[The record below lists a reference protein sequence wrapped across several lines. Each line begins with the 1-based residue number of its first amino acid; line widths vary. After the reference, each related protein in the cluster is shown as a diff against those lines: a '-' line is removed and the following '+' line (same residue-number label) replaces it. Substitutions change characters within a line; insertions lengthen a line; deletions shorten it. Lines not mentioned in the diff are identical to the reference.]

1 METVKSKILT
11 ALIVDDERLARKELI
26 SMLGEF
32 TQIKVIGEADGF
44 DQAKDQIIKNEP
56 EVVFLDIQMPGKSGF
71 DLLNEVDVKAKIV
84 FVTAFDEYAI
94 RAFDINAID
103 YLLKPVSPERLTQS
117 IERLFDKSKP
127 IKILSRQLNYFD
139 RLFIEVGNRIR
150 FLKINEIVCIH
161 AEGDYTNVKLSNG
174 NKGLVTK
181 PMKEWDLRLPEKY
194 F

>member
-26 SMLGEF
+26 SMLSEF

-127 IKILSRQLNYFD
+127 IEILSRQLNYYSIGCCNYWPFGRDSFFD
-139 RLFIEVGNRIR
+139 DSAVSYSTRE
-150 FLKINEIVCIH
+150 
-161 AEGDYTNVKLSNG
+161 
-174 NKGLVTK
+174 
-181 PMKEWDLRLPEKY
+181 
-194 F
+194 